1 MLLDFIL
8 QRAREAF
15 LLFLLGLYLTTGT
28 LHLLRYILDNF
39 CYLNSDQKKLCRFPN
54 SSALRKIG
62 RALRSA
68 VTLRSC
74 QFSHFPPCYSPLCE
88 HADPIELT
96 SFSVFVLA
104 RVLYSFKVFVGFNET
119 GSHVAKKISLA
130 ITLRYQAFYNQ
141 SASSNH
147 GLSAAWLRK
156 NALRLSQSALSNFC
170 PACDKHHNTPLQN
183 INTSVSPCTSPPG
196 TQRQKFY
203 TDERNQCPLV
213 MWFQM

>member
-1 MLLDFIL
+1 M
-8 QRAREAF
+8 
-15 LLFLLGLYLTTGT
+15 
-28 LHLLRYILDNF
+28 
-39 CYLNSDQKKLCRFPN
+39 LCRFP

-62 RALRSA
+62 RSLRSA

-74 QFSHFPPCYSPLCE
+74 QFSHFSLVTAHCVNTQIQQSL
-88 HADPIELT
+88 LRLVFL
-96 SFSVFVLA
+96 FSLECC
-104 RVLYSFKVFVGFNET
+104 SFKVFVGFNET

-147 GLSAAWLRK
+147 GLRAAWLRK

-183 INTSVSPCTSPPG
+183 VNTSVSPCTSPPG

-203 TDERNQCPLV
+203 TDEIN
-213 MWFQM
+213 